1 MTRVFFDTNLIIAL
15 CNPHDRL
22 HETASKLAEDEE
34 VCILSTVE
42 REAKATFLRKFNT
55 AMLEVYKVLNK
66 GRGTEDE
73 LQLQEIIVKGFKG
86 LIKRRPDHEQFYKYI
101 FSEIKGIGITLDNLS
116 SIPKVM
122 NERAVKITTAIA
134 SSTERSEDLNPDRE
148 LHKKVEIAIKT
159 VKFKDFIDFE
169 IFCEA
174 CSTKIDE
181 DIVIL
186 TNDSEFH
193 KKSQTALNILK
204 SMPEF
209 KGRKIEVKKVK

>member
-1 MTRVFFDTNLIIAL
+1 MTLVFFDTNLIIAL

-22 HETASKLAEDEE
+22 HETASKLAENED

-73 LQLQEIIVKGFKG
+73 LQLQEVIVKGFKA
-86 LIKRRPDHEQFYKYI
+86 LIKSRPDHEPFYKYI
-101 FSEIKGIGITLDNLS
+101 FGEIKGIGITLDNLS

-134 SSTERSEDLNPDRE
+134 SSTERSEDLNPDSE
-148 LHKKVEIAIKT
+148 LHKKVETAIKG

-174 CSTKIDE
+174 CSIKINE

-186 TNDSEFH
+186 TNDSEFY
-193 KKSQTALNILK
+193 KKSRTALNILK